1 MPDTP
6 FLKLARTCAAWGTPE
21 FGDIFKAEVAQLD
34 AAHLPLQQG
43 LKSTSSVANEPFSV
57 LLMSAAEA
65 GGRLRVKA
73 GICYAGIVGG
83 CSCADD
89 PTPLDSQPEYCE
101 LWFEIDRQ
109 SEVTRVELVA
119 ET

>member
-6 FLKLARTCAAWGTPE
+6 FLKLARTCAAWGTPA
-21 FGDIFKAEVAQLD
+21 FGDTFKAEVAQLD
-34 AAHLPLQQG
+34 AACLPLQQG
-43 LKSTSSVANEPFSV
+43 LKSTSSVADEPFSV
-57 LLMSAAEA
+57 LLMSAVEA
-65 GGRLRVKA
+65 GGYLRVKA
-73 GICYAGIVGG
+73 GICYAGITGG

-109 SEVTRVELVA
+109 SGVARVELVA
-119 ET
+119 EA